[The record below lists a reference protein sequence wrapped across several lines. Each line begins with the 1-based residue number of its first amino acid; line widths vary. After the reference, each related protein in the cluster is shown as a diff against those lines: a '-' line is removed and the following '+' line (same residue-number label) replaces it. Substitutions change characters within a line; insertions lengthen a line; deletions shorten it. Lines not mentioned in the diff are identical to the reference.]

1 MEGNILE
8 NLTLIAKTKNLDAGI
23 VLDTLKQAL
32 VNAARKYLDLQ
43 KNIEADVDPE
53 TGEIGVFLRVTV
65 VEDYPDVD
73 PEMTAEEVAAV
84 DEKYMLLDE
93 AREYNEEAAEGDYL
107 EMEIPIENFG
117 RAAISAAKQMLLQ
130 KVRDA
135 EREKIYEDFQDKVG
149 TLVSGQ
155 VQQVDRGNILISLGK
170 TEAILPLREQIRK
183 ERYRQ
188 GDTVRAYLSE
198 VGVNTKGPQVTLSRT
213 HPMFLARLFELEVP
227 EIGDGVVTVRG
238 VARDPGFR
246 AKIAVSTKDD
256 RIDPVGAC
264 VGMKGNRVQAIV
276 RELSNER
283 IDIIHWSE
291 DLNVYI
297 RRALSPANIKQMTDV
312 GDGRMVVIVADEDL
326 SQAIGRGGQN
336 VRLASKMVGR
346 EIDIYGE
353 TEFANMPE
361 EERAEL
367 FKPRPGLLAE
377 GAEAVEGG
385 AAAPAS
391 KFSELESLFAK
402 KPGDASDA
410 SDVAAEGSETQASA
424 ASSTE
429 DAT

>member
-43 KNIEADVDPE
+43 KNIEAEVDAE

-65 VEDYPDVD
+65 VDDYPDVD
-73 PEMTAEEVAAV
+73 PEMTADEVAAV

-93 AREYNEEAAEGDYL
+93 ARDYNEEAAAGDYL

-117 RAAISAAKQMLLQ
+117 RAAISAAKQMLMQ

-297 RRALSPANIKQMTDV
+297 RRSLSPANIKQMTDV

-361 EERAEL
+361 EERTEL

-377 GAEAVEGG
+377 GATG
-385 AAAPAS
+385 AEDATAAAS

-402 KPGDASDA
+402 KPEDGESSEAS
-410 SDVAAEGSETQASA
+410 TPSA
-424 ASSTE
+424 PSTE
-429 DAT
+429 DAA